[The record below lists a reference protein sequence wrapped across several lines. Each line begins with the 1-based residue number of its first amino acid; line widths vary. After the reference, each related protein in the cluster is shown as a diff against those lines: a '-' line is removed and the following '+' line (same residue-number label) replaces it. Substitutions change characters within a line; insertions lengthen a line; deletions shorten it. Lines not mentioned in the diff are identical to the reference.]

1 MSIVMSFALS
11 SLHAVYRIQH
21 IDENSVKFFTS
32 LIRINKVFL
41 MSDV

>member
-1 MSIVMSFALS
+1 MSIAMSFALS
-11 SLHAVYRIQH
+11 SLHAFYLIQH
-21 IDENSVKFFTS
+21 IDENFAKFFTS